1 VQAGELRE
9 SWGATYGLHAEVVYL
24 PGSAHL
30 TIDGAVDASR
40 TAAGLS
46 RLLAV
51 LAEDASAGPDLR
63 TFTTAR
69 WDVAR
74 RFNSLAATGN
84 SLVSLVVF
92 AARLGL
98 PPAAWDDYPTRL
110 AHTARTEVRDLLKSC
125 AGREVITLIG
135 DAGALTPQLAARGLH

>member
-1 VQAGELRE
+1 VE
-9 SWGATYGLHAEVVYL
+9 T
-24 PGSAHL
+24 
-30 TIDGAVDASR
+30 SR
-40 TAAGLS
+40 AAAGLS
-46 RLLAV
+46 RLLAL

-74 RFNSLAATGN
+74 RYNTLAATGD

-98 PPAAWDDYPTRL
+98 PPEAWDRYPTRL
-110 AHTARTEVRDLLKSC
+110 ASTARTEVRDLLKSC
-125 AGREVITLIG
+125 AGHEVVTLLG
-135 DAGALTPQLAARGLH
+135 DASALAAQLAARGLR